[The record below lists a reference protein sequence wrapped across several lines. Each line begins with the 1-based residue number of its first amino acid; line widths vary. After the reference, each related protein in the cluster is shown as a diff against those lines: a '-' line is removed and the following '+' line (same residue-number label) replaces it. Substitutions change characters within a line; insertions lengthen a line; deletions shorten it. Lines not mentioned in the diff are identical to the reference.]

1 MNTHLRRLS
10 LLATPILAVQLAPPL
25 AFAAVS
31 GEGAPAAAPAEAPA
45 APTLKPRTA
54 RIFSRVREA
63 LQSEDY
69 SEASEQL
76 DRLVLRKANAYERA
90 QASRLRGFIA
100 YGQEHNTEAID
111 HLNAAIA
118 EGGLPPADRAD
129 TLFQVAQ
136 IQAGE
141 KRWADVIASL
151 EDWFQIIERPNS
163 VGYFMLALANFQMG
177 DVDAALL
184 PAKKAVEIA
193 ERPQATWMQLLLALH
208 LTQKDYAS
216 AAPVLARM
224 LELYPNSGK
233 DYWLQLSA
241 LYGAIDDPARSLGV
255 LELAHRQGL
264 LTEDRDLRRL
274 LQLTLARGIPERAA
288 EIFEREIAAQRIRE
302 DAESLELLSASYILA
317 RDIDAADAPLARAA
331 ELSDDGDLWV
341 RAGQIHMLQ
350 EEWSEATLAF
360 HNAIAKGGLESPGNA
375 QLLLGI
381 AYYNEKKLDAARGAF
396 VLAQRQAPTR
406 EQAQAWIEHIDRER
420 AGVGVASNWGG

>member
-1 MNTHLRRLS
+1 MHLRRIP
-10 LLATPILAVQLAPPL
+10 LLASSILAIQLMPIPAL
-25 AFAAVS
+25 AAVS
-31 GEGAPAAAPAEAPA
+31 GESAPTAAAAEAPA
-45 APTLKPRTA
+45 APVMKPRTA

-63 LQSEDY
+63 LQNENFG
-69 SEASEQL
+69 EASEQL
-76 DRLVLRKANAYERA
+76 DKLVLRKASAYERA

-100 YGQEHNTEAID
+100 YGQEQNAEAID

-118 EGGLPPADRAD
+118 EGGLPPADRSD

-141 KRWADVIASL
+141 KRWGDVIASL
-151 EDWFQIIERPNS
+151 ENWFRSVDRPNS
-163 VGYFMLALANFQMG
+163 VAYFMLALAHFQQG

-193 ERPQATWMQLLLALH
+193 QRPQATWMQLLLALH
-208 LTQKDYAS
+208 LTNRDYAA

-255 LELAHRQGL
+255 LELAHRRGL

-274 LQLTLARGIPERAA
+274 LQLTLARGIPHRAA
-288 EIFEREIAAQRIRE
+288 RLFERELAEKNIAE
-302 DAESLELLSASYILA
+302 DSESLELLSASYILA
-317 RDIDAADAPLARAA
+317 RELDEADEPLARAA
-331 ELSDDGDLWV
+331 ALAPDGDLWV

-350 EEWSEATLAF
+350 EEWSEAAVALR
-360 HNAIAKGGLESPGNA
+360 NALAKGGLENPGNV

-381 AYYNEKKLDAARGAF
+381 AYYNEKKLDAARSAF
-396 VLAQRQAPTR
+396 ALAQRQAPTR
-406 EQAQAWIEHIDRER
+406 EQAEAWIEHIDRER
-420 AGVGVASNWGG
+420 AGAGVAANWGG